1 MAESEQQVLADFTL
15 EELNNFKIL
24 KLREIAG
31 VVGINKWQNK
41 ATLVNILK
49 EYAVDYDEEDDKLS
63 CNVST
68 ISADEQMKI
77 LELKAKLAREER
89 QAAKEK
95 EEADRQA
102 AREEAEANR
111 QFELEKLRLSAN
123 VVVSTS
129 TVSASDVM
137 THAGESFRYKQ
148 ALDQIPP
155 LEGDDLDSFLTTFE
169 RIVTI
174 HRYPRDMW
182 ASLLISKLR
191 GKVLASIN
199 LLPTSDVT
207 VYETLRDKLKVMFKL
222 QPEAYASKFKEAI
235 PTAKQSYVEFAA
247 YLRLQ
252 FDRWL
257 FSKKVD
263 NFDKL
268 KELIL
273 LDKFQNVLPFDL
285 KKYMLERTLNT
296 LKESAELADR
306 YVVINGGLDGQAVQG
321 QQAVS
326 RINNNR
332 FMGTKKMA
340 STVSNGGNFNSG
352 NFKPRNGNNQNF
364 GKKKYCSFCKSS
376 AHDYFECYKRSKS
389 DDANVKNVTK
399 SQHVGFVSVLQ
410 SDINTNVIDI
420 EYNDIFAICE
430 HEMKN
435 VTTKCEFERNVIFT
449 SQNGDKMTVK
459 CYRDNGAM
467 LSLVKKNVLP
477 AKFLTD
483 LKKVTAVGTLYNKCE
498 VPLYKV
504 KVQLFLNEQEKEIV
518 VGNIDNECLTP

>member
-31 VVGINKWQNK
+31 VVGINTWQNK

-49 EYAVDYDEEDDKLS
+49 EYAIDYDKEDDKLS

-102 AREEAEANR
+102 AKEKEEADRQAAREEAEVNR

-182 ASLLISKLR
+182 ASFLISKLR

-207 VYETLRDKLKVMFKL
+207 VYETLRDKLKDMFKL
-222 QPEAYASKFKEAI
+222 QPEAYASKIKEAI
-235 PTAKQSYVEFAA
+235 PTAKQSYAEFAA

-273 LDKFQNVLPFDL
+273 LDKFQNVYHL
-285 KKYMLERTLNT
+285 
-296 LKESAELADR
+296 
-306 YVVINGGLDGQAVQG
+306 I
-321 QQAVS
+321 
-326 RINNNR
+326 
-332 FMGTKKMA
+332 
-340 STVSNGGNFNSG
+340 
-352 NFKPRNGNNQNF
+352 
-364 GKKKYCSFCKSS
+364 
-376 AHDYFECYKRSKS
+376 
-389 DDANVKNVTK
+389 
-399 SQHVGFVSVLQ
+399 
-410 SDINTNVIDI
+410 
-420 EYNDIFAICE
+420 
-430 HEMKN
+430 
-435 VTTKCEFERNVIFT
+435 
-449 SQNGDKMTVK
+449 
-459 CYRDNGAM
+459 
-467 LSLVKKNVLP
+467 
-477 AKFLTD
+477 
-483 LKKVTAVGTLYNKCE
+483 
-498 VPLYKV
+498 
-504 KVQLFLNEQEKEIV
+504 
-518 VGNIDNECLTP
+518 